1 MFGRCH
7 QVGGVNLKPD
17 FVHFQQKQKNLVQDG
32 TPCCLTRVL
41 IWEDCKHLA
50 VITAHSMWSLWP
62 QWDEEMHVLKVGMSE
77 PEGAR
82 ANLQHR
88 MLILTA
94 DRRMATH
101 VGCVQ
106 SAQVS
111 VVFWIKNS
119 LPRHPVQFTY
129 AVSPR
134 HDPWMH
140 SVLTQVVIVSVPE
153 LSPCCQSL
161 RRSSG
166 LHSHPLTPN
175 PEWHQTPAMGGN
187 TSHTYCSFSTL
198 CPSAGQGHD
207 AEALMGKPDAHIDKH
222 THTYQTNVM
231 HIQ

>member
-111 VVFWIKNS
+111 VVFWIKRHLRRPCLKTVCRGTPYS
-119 LPRHPVQFTY
+119 LHTPSLLGMTRGC
-129 AVSPR
+129 
-134 HDPWMH
+134 
-140 SVLTQVVIVSVPE
+140 TQSWLRLW
-153 LSPCCQSL
+153 LSPSQSSHLAARVSDALPVFTPTPWHRTQSDIRL
-161 RRSSG
+161 RQWVETHHTRTVASARCA
-166 LHSHPLTPN
+166 PQQVRDMTPKLWWVN
-175 PEWHQTPAMGGN
+175 QM
-187 TSHTYCSFSTL
+187 HT
-198 CPSAGQGHD
+198 
-207 AEALMGKPDAHIDKH
+207 
-222 THTYQTNVM
+222 
-231 HIQ
+231 